1 MRRASMI
8 VVTTS
13 RGAIGQ
19 RVFETVLA
27 VVSLSVCPV
36 PGPEELCFMDM
47 VHVISEVAGNA
58 VGVQQ
63 STGEAREA
71 GRTGCGC
78 PTPWQGSLLTW

>member
-1 MRRASMI
+1 MI
-8 VVTTS
+8 IVTTS

-19 RVFETVLA
+19 RVFETVFGSGA
-27 VVSLSVCPV
+27 LSVCPV
-36 PGPEELCFMDM
+36 PGPEDLCFTDM

-63 STGEAREA
+63 ITGEAREA

>member
-1 MRRASMI
+1 MI

-19 RVFETVLA
+19 RMFETVFG
-27 VVSLSVCPV
+27 SGEFICV
-36 PGPEELCFMDM
+36 PGARAGGSVLHGHGARRFRGG
-47 VHVISEVAGNA
+47 GNA
-58 VGVQQ
+58 VGVHQI
-63 STGEAREA
+63 TGETREA